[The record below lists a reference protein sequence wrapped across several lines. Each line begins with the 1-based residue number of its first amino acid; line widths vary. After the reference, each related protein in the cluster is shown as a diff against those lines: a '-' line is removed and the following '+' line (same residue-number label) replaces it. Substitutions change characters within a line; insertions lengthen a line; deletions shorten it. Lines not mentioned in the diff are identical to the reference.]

1 MLHTVPKARAILK
14 ALEDAKPL
22 CLKHLKTS
30 IDRDSVAASDTFLQ
44 SWELSKCAEEFRA
57 IEYHPC
63 SLSSVPT
70 FGNITKNER
79 DAEEMDEASIV
90 PNSVQFGD
98 KLKQAVIVSF
108 SLYGKSLSSGGRMQ
122 RLQDVDI
129 LSDQSLRQ
137 LKDSFYCGGGGRG
150 RGSTATTD
158 PSDASIADEHSYF
171 FIEGTFYATD
181 TLLPKADGR
190 AGSGTSDVCHISA
203 VKEWLRSD
211 KHVTQPSSS
220 STEQHAQ
227 KQSNAASS
235 RNAEVE
241 LSDVAAETVDG
252 EDTGVEDDARILAAL
267 RMCTESSKPRGR
279 EVQKRQGSDK
289 RTRVVS
295 NGEEDAHSATA
306 CDVSSAIASAD
317 NTLASSASAVI
328 EGVDRGS
335 NDATTTTAPD
345 DKNKKS
351 KVDGSRRSSRLKVPV
366 SSVYDSWTSG
376 MDDPDDDRCVSSEGA
391 TSSSSSTA
399 VLITTTAPVVI
410 LPTRGKEKVK
420 DKRPSRAV
428 KAKRGSL
435 ADRPKC
441 TEKRA
446 DPGLFELHGL
456 PTDCT
461 LDALSLDI
469 PISSLKLRAGVRYL
483 YRHGTSTTC
492 DCEHFFYLTDMHLYC
507 PTANSPDTSQAIASH
522 HMRDP
527 PLRRMYPRQ
536 TFYAKAVA
544 KKCAICLLW
553 GATYIVFG
561 DRLADKSPLL
571 YCR

>member
-1 MLHTVPKARAILK
+1 M
-14 ALEDAKPL
+14 

-30 IDRDSVAASDTFLQ
+30 IDRDSVATPDTFLQ

-57 IEYHPC
+57 IEYQPC

-70 FGNITKNER
+70 SGDIKKYER
-79 DAEEMDEASIV
+79 DAEEMDEACIA
-90 PNSVQFGD
+90 PNSVQFRD
-98 KLKQAVIVSF
+98 KLKQEVIVSF
-108 SLYGKSLSSGGRMQ
+108 SLYGKSHSSGGKMQ

-129 LSDQSLRQ
+129 LSDQTLRQ

-150 RGSTATTD
+150 RGSAATTD

-203 VKEWLRSD
+203 VKEWLLSD
-211 KHVTQPSSS
+211 KHVTQPSPS
-220 STEQHAQ
+220 STDQHAQ
-227 KQSNAASS
+227 KESNAASS
-235 RNAEVE
+235 RNAEAE
-241 LSDVAAETVDG
+241 LSDVPAQTQDYEVAG

-279 EVQKRQGSDK
+279 KVQKRQGSDK
-289 RTRVVS
+289 RTRIVS
-295 NGEEDAHSATA
+295 HGEEDAHNATA
-306 CDVSSAIASAD
+306 CDVSSAIAPAD
-317 NTLASSASAVI
+317 NAYASSASAVI
-328 EGVDRGS
+328 AGVDRGS
-335 NDATTTTAPD
+335 NDATATTAPN
-345 DKNKKS
+345 DKRKKS
-351 KVDGSRRSSRLKVPV
+351 KVDGSRRSSRLRVPV

-391 TSSSSSTA
+391 TSSSSSSA
-399 VLITTTAPVVI
+399 ALITTTAPVVT
-410 LPTRGKEKVK
+410 LPSRGKEKVK

-428 KAKRGSL
+428 KAKNGSL

-446 DPGLFELHGL
+446 DPGLLELHGL
-456 PTDCT
+456 APDCA

-483 YRHGTSTTC
+483 YRHGASTTC
-492 DCEHFFYLTDMHLYC
+492 DCEHFFYVTDMHLYC

-553 GATYIVFG
+553 GASYIVFG

>member
-1 MLHTVPKARAILK
+1 
-14 ALEDAKPL
+14 L

-70 FGNITKNER
+70 YGDITKYEK
-79 DAEEMDEASIV
+79 EADGA
-90 PNSVQFGD
+90 VQFRD
-98 KLKQAVIVSF
+98 KLKQEVIVSF
-108 SLYGKSLSSGGRMQ
+108 SLYGKSHSSGGKMQ
-122 RLQDVDI
+122 RLQDVDV
-129 LSDQSLRQ
+129 LSDQTLRQ
-137 LKDSFYCGGGGRG
+137 LKDSFYCGGGGGGRG
-150 RGSTATTD
+150 RGSTSTSD

-181 TLLPKADGR
+181 TLLPEPDGR

-203 VKEWLRSD
+203 VKEWLLSD

-220 STEQHAQ
+220 STDQLTQ
-227 KQSNAASS
+227 KQSNAGSS

-241 LSDVAAETVDG
+241 LSDVATQTKDYDVDG
-252 EDTGVEDDARILAAL
+252 EDNGVEDDARILAAL

-279 EVQKRQGSDK
+279 KVQKRQGSDK
-289 RTRVVS
+289 RTRIVS
-295 NGEEDAHSATA
+295 HGEEDAHSATA
-306 CDVSSAIASAD
+306 CDVISAIATAD
-317 NTLASSASAVI
+317 KAYASSASAVI
-328 EGVDRGS
+328 ESVDRGS
-335 NDATTTTAPD
+335 NDATSTTAPND
-345 DKNKKS
+345 NRKKS

-376 MDDPDDDRCVSSEGA
+376 MDNPDDDRCVRSEGA
-391 TSSSSSTA
+391 TSSSSSSA
-399 VLITTTAPVVI
+399 ALITTTAPVVT
-410 LPTRGKEKVK
+410 LPPRGKKEK

-428 KAKRGSL
+428 KARKCSL

-441 TEKRA
+441 TEKHA
-446 DPGLFELHGL
+446 DPGLLELHGL
-456 PTDCT
+456 PPDCT

-469 PISSLKLRAGVRYL
+469 TISSLKLRAGVRYL
-483 YRHGTSTTC
+483 YRHGASTTC
-492 DCEHFFYLTDMHLYC
+492 DCEHFFYVTDMHLYC
-507 PTANSPDTSQAIASH
+507 PTANIPDTSQAIASH

-544 KKCAICLLW
+544 KKCAVCLLW
-553 GATYIVFG
+553 GASYIVFG

>member
-1 MLHTVPKARAILK
+1 
-14 ALEDAKPL
+14 L

-30 IDRDSVAASDTFLQ
+30 IDRDNVAASDTFLQ

-57 IEYHPC
+57 IEYQPC
-63 SLSSVPT
+63 SISSVPT
-70 FGNITKNER
+70 SGDITKYENN
-79 DAEEMDEASIV
+79 AEEVDGACIA
-90 PNSVQFGD
+90 PNSLHFRD
-98 KLKQAVIVSF
+98 KLKQEIIVSF
-108 SLYGKSLSSGGRMQ
+108 SLYGKSHSSGGKMQ
-122 RLQDVDI
+122 RLQDVDL
-129 LSDQSLRQ
+129 LSDQTLRQ

-150 RGSTATTD
+150 RGSTATSD
-158 PSDASIADEHSYF
+158 PSDASIADEQSYF

-190 AGSGTSDVCHISA
+190 ASSGTPDFCHISA
-203 VKEWLRSD
+203 VKEWLLSD

-241 LSDVAAETVDG
+241 LSDVAAQTQDYDVDG

-267 RMCTESSKPRGR
+267 RMCTESCKPRGR
-279 EVQKRQGSDK
+279 KVQKRQGSDR
-289 RTRVVS
+289 RTRIVS
-295 NGEEDAHSATA
+295 HGEEDAHSATA
-306 CDVSSAIASAD
+306 CDVSSAIAPAD
-317 NTLASSASAVI
+317 NTYASSASAII

-335 NDATTTTAPD
+335 NDATSTTAPKD
-345 DKNKKS
+345 MRKKS
-351 KVDGSRRSSRLKVPV
+351 KVGGSRRSSRLKVPL
-366 SSVYDSWTSG
+366 SSIYDSWTLG

-391 TSSSSSTA
+391 TSSSSSSA
-399 VLITTTAPVVI
+399 ALITTTAPVVP
-410 LPTRGKEKVK
+410 LPPRGKEKVK

-446 DPGLFELHGL
+446 DPGLLELHGL
-456 PTDCT
+456 PPDCT
-461 LDALSLDI
+461 LDTLSLDI

-492 DCEHFFYLTDMHLYC
+492 DCEHFFYVTDMHLYC

-553 GATYIVFG
+553 GASYIVFG

>member
-1 MLHTVPKARAILK
+1 M
-14 ALEDAKPL
+14 

-44 SWELSKCAEEFRA
+44 SWELSKCTEEFRA
-57 IEYHPC
+57 IEYQLC

-70 FGNITKNER
+70 SGDITKYEN
-79 DAEEMDEASIV
+79 DAAEVDGA
-90 PNSVQFGD
+90 VQFRD
-98 KLKQAVIVSF
+98 KLKQEVIVSF
-108 SLYGKSLSSGGRMQ
+108 SLYGKSHSSGGRMQ

-150 RGSTATTD
+150 RGSTAATD
-158 PSDASIADEHSYF
+158 PSDASITDEHSYF

-190 AGSGTSDVCHISA
+190 ASSGTSDVCHISA
-203 VKEWLRSD
+203 VKEWLLSD

-241 LSDVAAETVDG
+241 SSDGAAQTQDYDVDG

-279 EVQKRQGSDK
+279 EVQKRQGSEK
-289 RTRVVS
+289 RTRIVS
-295 NGEEDAHSATA
+295 HGEEDAHSATA
-306 CDVSSAIASAD
+306 CDVNSASAPAD
-317 NTLASSASAVI
+317 DTYASSASAVT

-335 NDATTTTAPD
+335 NDATATTAKN
-345 DKNKKS
+345 DKRKKS
-351 KVDGSRRSSRLKVPV
+351 KVDGSRRSIRLAVPV

-391 TSSSSSTA
+391 TTSSSSSA
-399 VLITTTAPVVI
+399 ALITTTAPVVM
-410 LPTRGKEKVK
+410 LQPRGKEKLK

-428 KAKRGSL
+428 KAKKGSL

-441 TEKRA
+441 TEKRS
-446 DPGLFELHGL
+446 DPGLLELHGL
-456 PTDCT
+456 PLDCA
-461 LDALSLDI
+461 LDALSLDV
-469 PISSLKLRAGVRYL
+469 PISSLKVRAGVRYL
-483 YRHGTSTTC
+483 YRHGASTTC
-492 DCEHFFYLTDMHLYC
+492 DCEHFFFVTDMHLYC
-507 PTANSPDTSQAIASH
+507 PTANSSDTSQAIASPY
-522 HMRDP
+522 MRDP

-553 GATYIVFG
+553 GASYIVFG

>member
-1 MLHTVPKARAILK
+1 M
-14 ALEDAKPL
+14 
-22 CLKHLKTS
+22 
-30 IDRDSVAASDTFLQ
+30 DRDSVAASDTFLQ

-70 FGNITKNER
+70 SGDITKYEK
-79 DAEEMDEASIV
+79 DAEEMDEACIA
-90 PNSVQFGD
+90 PNSVQFRD
-98 KLKQAVIVSF
+98 QLKQEVIVSF
-108 SLYGKSLSSGGRMQ
+108 SLYGKSHSSAGRMQ

-129 LSDQSLRQ
+129 LSDQTLRQ

-150 RGSTATTD
+150 RGSTVTSD
-158 PSDASIADEHSYF
+158 PSDASIADDHSYF

-190 AGSGTSDVCHISA
+190 AGSGTPDVCHISA

-211 KHVTQPSSS
+211 KNVTQPSSS
-220 STEQHAQ
+220 STEQPAQ

-241 LSDVAAETVDG
+241 SSDVAAQTQDYEVAG

-279 EVQKRQGSDK
+279 KAQKRQGSDK
-289 RTRVVS
+289 RTRIVL
-295 NGEEDAHSATA
+295 NGDEDAHSATA
-306 CDVSSAIASAD
+306 CDVSSVSAPAD
-317 NTLASSASAVI
+317 NAYASAVT
-328 EGVDRGS
+328 EGVDRGG
-335 NDATTTTAPD
+335 NDATSATASN
-345 DKNKKS
+345 DKRKKS

-391 TSSSSSTA
+391 ISSSSSAAALT
-399 VLITTTAPVVI
+399 TTTAPVAT
-410 LPTRGKEKVK
+410 LPLRGKEKEK
-420 DKRPSRAV
+420 DKRPCRAV
-428 KAKRGSL
+428 KAKKGSL

-446 DPGLFELHGL
+446 DPGLLELHGL
-456 PTDCT
+456 PPDCT

-469 PISSLKLRAGVRYL
+469 TISSLKLRAGVRYL
-483 YRHGTSTTC
+483 YRHGASTTC

-522 HMRDP
+522 YMRDP

-553 GATYIVFG
+553 GASYIVFG